1 MLRGA
6 RRDGEPRL
14 RGLQSR
20 PGAHAP
26 SQWGSGGTVRSGGC
40 CAGAPGLGCWGF
52 GEGERWEQAA
62 PGPFK
67 ELLSSAK
74 VRWYHLGTRGRL
86 GSLKPQGW
94 EQLPWRCWH
103 STGAVGG
110 LPALKGGSNGI
121 LWLHPAAS
129 NHAHPSPVRPNPIS
143 GGF

>member
-26 SQWGSGGTVRSGGC
+26 SQWGSGGTVRPGGC

-74 VRWYHLGTRGRL
+74 VRWYHLGTGEGSARSNRRAGSSSRGDAGIAPAL
-86 GSLKPQGW
+86 WGGSL
-94 EQLPWRCWH
+94 R
-103 STGAVGG
+103 
-110 LPALKGGSNGI
+110 
-121 LWLHPAAS
+121 
-129 NHAHPSPVRPNPIS
+129 
-143 GGF
+143 